1 MERTHF
7 RVKVLFLISNYVYA
21 IIIIIIIIIIIVVK
35 NNYIH
40 VTMSFKI

>member
-7 RVKVLFLISNYVYA
+7 RVMVLFLISNYVYA
-21 IIIIIIIIIIIVVK
+21 IIIIIIIIVK

>member
-21 IIIIIIIIIIIVVK
+21 IIIIIIIIIIVK

>member
-21 IIIIIIIIIIIVVK
+21 IIIIIIIIVK

>member
-21 IIIIIIIIIIIVVK
+21 IIIIIIIVK